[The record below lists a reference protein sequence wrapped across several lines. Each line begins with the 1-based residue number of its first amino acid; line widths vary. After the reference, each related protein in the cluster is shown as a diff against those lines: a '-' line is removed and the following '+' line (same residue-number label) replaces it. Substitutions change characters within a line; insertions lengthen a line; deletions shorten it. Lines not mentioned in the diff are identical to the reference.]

1 MAGAGLG
8 AGWADVGADAAG
20 GRGGGDDAESAA
32 MAKVNIVP
40 IGIEVCVARTSTK
53 A

>member
-8 AGWADVGADAAG
+8 ARWVGGGADAAG
-20 GRGGGDDAESAA
+20 GRGDGGDAEGAA
-32 MAKVNIVP
+32 VAKVNIVP
-40 IGIEVCVARTSTK
+40 IEIEVCVARTSTK